1 MKHVLQR
8 TAPILMKLGQN
19 SVWCLIRSSEVS
31 SKNPKRVHVLAAGTC
46 FRLTGEPLVR
56 TPYCR
61 VSIDAWFYSF
71 CSRTFLKPIK
81 TEKPKKP
88 KNPKFRI

>member
-1 MKHVLQR
+1 MSIGQYTAYLVLSER

-19 SVWCLIRSSEVS
+19 SVWCLIRSEKIFSAQILNLGFLGFLGFSAFMVV
-31 SKNPKRVHVLAAGTC
+31 KNLSMT
-46 FRLTGEPLVR
+46 
-56 TPYCR
+56 
-61 VSIDAWFYSF
+61 WFYSF

-81 TEKPKKP
+81 AEKPKNP